1 MMLYRK
7 VKEDWEKEMGAR
19 YGLKMK
25 AMNEK
30 LNARELKL
38 ERQETAKAAKDKKQ
52 NNNSKQ

>member
-1 MMLYRK
+1 MLYRK

-38 ERQETAKAAKDKKQ
+38 ERQEAANASKNKKQ
-52 NNNSKQ
+52 NKRKKD